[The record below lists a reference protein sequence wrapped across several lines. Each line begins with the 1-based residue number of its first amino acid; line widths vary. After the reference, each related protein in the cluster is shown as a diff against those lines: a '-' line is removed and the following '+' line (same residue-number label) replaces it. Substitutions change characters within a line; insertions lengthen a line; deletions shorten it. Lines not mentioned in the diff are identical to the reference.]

1 MIVERI
7 IFNVI
12 AFALFII
19 VFFKMIHKNDTN
31 YTYILALQAL
41 GIAIGFIGLV
51 FRVNLPLIIN
61 IFTYIISILL
71 PLIIIIFEE
80 KGITLSEIIYMN
92 IAKFYCYKNDKQKA
106 KEILIKMTEKYP
118 NSYYLHKQLAEICEE
133 MQNID
138 IAIDEYMRASD
149 INKLDFD
156 IQIKTANLLKSTQRK
171 EESAR
176 ILNEILKIKPDN
188 YEASCLLGDILYE
201 QENFKEAANIY
212 LQALNY
218 NPDKYELYYN
228 LGMIFTRLNDFQ
240 SAKEYY
246 EKAAQLNSLLY
257 HAKYDLGQIA
267 LLYNELEEAEEYFT
281 QCINDEDLAD
291 EVYYYLAYI
300 AMLKGERETAIQ
312 YLNTA
317 VEENKELYEKASKEL
332 VFKFIINRVKR
343 PTNTTKNKKK
353 KITIKELETIKHLE
367 ETCEV
372 VGNLSQNDIKAI
384 RTLKRKEKDRLE
396 KEERE

>member
-7 IFNVI
+7 IFNVL
-12 AFALFII
+12 AFVLFVII
-19 VFFKMIHKNDTN
+19 FFKMIHKNDTN

-41 GIAIGFIGLV
+41 GITIGFIGLI
-51 FRVNLPLIIN
+51 FRINLPIIIN

-71 PLIIIIFEE
+71 PLTIIIFEK

-92 IAKFYCYKNDKQKA
+92 IAKFYQYKGQSEKA
-106 KEILIKMTEKYP
+106 KEILIKMVEKYP
-118 NSYYLHKQLAEICEE
+118 NSYILHKQLAQICEE
-133 MQNID
+133 TQNMD
-138 IAIDEYMRASD
+138 IAIDEYMRAIY
-149 INKLDFD
+149 INKLDFE
-156 IQIKTANLLKSTQRK
+156 IQLKTANLLKGANREQ
-171 EESAR
+171 ESIR
-176 ILNEILKIKPDN
+176 ILNEMLKMKPEY

-212 LQALNY
+212 LQAINY

-228 LGMIFTRLNDFQ
+228 LGMVFTRLNDFQ

-246 EKAAQLNSLLY
+246 EKAAELNSLLY

-281 QCINDEDLAD
+281 QCINDEELAD

-300 AMLKGERETAIQ
+300 AMLKGERENAIQ

-317 VEENKELYEKASKEL
+317 VEENEELYKKASKEL
-332 VFKFIINRVKR
+332 VFKFIINKIKKPSNNSVS
-343 PTNTTKNKKK
+343 KKK

-367 ETCEV
+367 QTCEV

-384 RTLKRKEKDRLE
+384 RLLKRTEKDRE
-396 KEERE
+396 YKEERE